1 MSLISSFVD
10 KVRRPATARQARRPA
25 AELVRPAAELVRPAA
40 ELVRPAAELVRP
52 AAELVRPAAELVRPA
67 AELVEAGAD
76 RMAERTIA
84 FEHIAAQVVA
94 LVRAQLAAT
103 DPDNYHWMQDLYY
116 DPSTSSGQAQSHAE
130 GTGTLFAVTVSAGR
144 LWRWPVALDRND
156 QVSVGEPVIVK
167 VNFSV
172 TNEAPAGRMSTLRE
186 TSDGRWLGASVLCT
200 ATVNKMG
207 ILDSRGLFDSFIARF
222 KGDGSEYINLLHLGG
237 GVSKIGVLRHIFRDD
252 KLLVGIYELDKDD
265 PVAVATAR
273 TLAADAV
280 GYWGGSIEFR
290 HFGEPTLLEVA
301 DGISLPVTTDGQLLG
316 YSIARSADCAAWA
329 TCNLVFEQQ
338 RGLMTDKDKAV
349 ALELLGDEAL
359 VAQLAARLG
368 DKNRTLEGAITYTV
382 EEASGTVGSGTVDS
396 GTVGSGTVASE
407 LRPVRQAHR
416 PQLVVEPVETQL
428 PAPELTFGELS
439 RAVEGAEPIEYELD
453 EAAVA
458 TLSDVVMERAVR
470 PLVDERTGALRSDF
484 GTLSRTVDDVMGAF
498 TAQVAAATANL
509 TALEARLE
517 ARLALLE
524 QDDQTR
530 YQQYDQAKPPQPV
543 IKLGVRPRAIA
554 GGSASSPAGA
564 GKVTELAESEFARK
578 TREKRQ
584 KA

>member
-1 MSLISSFVD
+1 MSLISNFVD
-10 KVRRPATARQARRPA
+10 KVRRPSTSSGAVSSAG
-25 AELVRPAAELVRPAA
+25 
-40 ELVRPAAELVRP
+40 
-52 AAELVRPAAELVRPA
+52 
-67 AELVEAGAD
+67 ELVEPVAD
-76 RMAERTIA
+76 DAAVKARTIA

-94 LVRAQLAAT
+94 LVRAKLAET

-116 DPSTSSGQAQSHAE
+116 DNGA
-130 GTGTLFAVTVSAGR
+130 LFAVTVSAGR
-144 LWRWPVALDRND
+144 LWRWPVTLDRND
-156 QVSVGEPVIVK
+156 QVSVGDPVIVK

-172 TNEAPAGRMSTLRE
+172 TNDAPTGRMSTLRE
-186 TSDGRWLGASVLCT
+186 TNDGRWLGASVLCT

-207 ILDSRGLFDSFIARF
+207 ILDSRGLFDSFIKRF

-237 GVSKIGVLRHIFRDD
+237 GVSRIGTLRHVFRDD

-273 TLAADAV
+273 TLAADGD

-301 DGISLPVTTDGQLLG
+301 EGISLPVTTDGELLG

-329 TCNLVFEQQ
+329 TCNLVFET

-382 EEASGTVGSGTVDS
+382 EEQQPTNDQRPMTNEPEPAASSGGLD
-396 GTVGSGTVASE
+396 
-407 LRPVRQAHR
+407 
-416 PQLVVEPVETQL
+416 
-428 PAPELTFGELS
+428 
-439 RAVEGAEPIEYELD
+439 AEPIEYELD
-453 EAAVA
+453 KAAVA

-470 PLVDERTGALRSDF
+470 PLVDERTGALRSH
-484 GTLSRTVDDVMGAF
+484 VDDVMSAF
-498 TAQVAAATANL
+498 TVQVAAATASL
-509 TALEARLE
+509 AQLEERVE
-517 ARLALLE
+517 QRLAKLE
-524 QDDQTR
+524 QDDQVR

-554 GGSASSPAGA
+554 AGPGGTPA
-564 GKVTELAESEFARK
+564 GKVTEIGESEFARK

-584 KA
+584 KQ

>member
-10 KVRRPATARQARRPA
+10 KVRRPATARQAR
-25 AELVRPAAELVRPAA
+25 RPAA

-84 FEHIAAQVVA
+84 FEHIAAQVVG

-116 DPSTSSGQAQSHAE
+116 DN
-130 GTGTLFAVTVSAGR
+130 GTLFAVTVSAGR

-252 KLLVGIYELDKDD
+252 KFWWAFMNWTKTIRWPWPPRAPWPRMRLAIG
-265 PVAVATAR
+265 VAVSSFGILVSRPYWKWRTGLACRSQLMGSSWGIRLRAVPTAR
-273 TLAADAV
+273 
-280 GYWGGSIEFR
+280 R
-290 HFGEPTLLEVA
+290 
-301 DGISLPVTTDGQLLG
+301 GQ
-316 YSIARSADCAAWA
+316 RA
-329 TCNLVFEQQ
+329 T
-338 RGLMTDKDKAV
+338 
-349 ALELLGDEAL
+349 
-359 VAQLAARLG
+359 
-368 DKNRTLEGAITYTV
+368 
-382 EEASGTVGSGTVDS
+382 
-396 GTVGSGTVASE
+396 
-407 LRPVRQAHR
+407 
-416 PQLVVEPVETQL
+416 
-428 PAPELTFGELS
+428 
-439 RAVEGAEPIEYELD
+439 
-453 EAAVA
+453 
-458 TLSDVVMERAVR
+458 
-470 PLVDERTGALRSDF
+470 
-484 GTLSRTVDDVMGAF
+484 
-498 TAQVAAATANL
+498 
-509 TALEARLE
+509 
-517 ARLALLE
+517 
-524 QDDQTR
+524 
-530 YQQYDQAKPPQPV
+530 
-543 IKLGVRPRAIA
+543 
-554 GGSASSPAGA
+554 
-564 GKVTELAESEFARK
+564 
-578 TREKRQ
+578 
-584 KA
+584 